1 MKYTIAYDKMCPGIK
16 NDWFECKRKDRAK
29 TLLLESV
36 YTMLRANALLDTRFG
51 HEIME
56 SAQKLVIFKPKPG
69 YEFYAVFRYLNQF
82 VEIRGVR

>member
-1 MKYTIAYDKMCPGIK
+1 MKYTIVYDTGYRT
-16 NDWFECKRKDRAK
+16 DWFECKRKDRAK

-36 YTMLRANALLDTRFG
+36 YTMLRANALLDTRYG
-51 HEIME
+51 YDLMK

-82 VEIRGVR
+82 VEITGVR